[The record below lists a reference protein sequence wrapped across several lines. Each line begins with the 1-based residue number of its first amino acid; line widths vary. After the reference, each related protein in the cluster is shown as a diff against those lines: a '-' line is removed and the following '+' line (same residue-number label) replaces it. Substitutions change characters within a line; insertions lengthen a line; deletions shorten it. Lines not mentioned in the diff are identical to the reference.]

1 MLTSSFEMI
10 KLQRI
15 IYINI
20 YEITE
25 LAMSCT
31 LVRNFTYL
39 LVDTGMPL
47 SAPSPQGNHTRTQ
60 SDFNS
65 VCEKRQTVLCI
76 SVGIGRFKHLQNR
89 KMRLKLA
96 ASLMCLCFYNF
107 STLPRDTFLD
117 WYPILMHMVDSLVP
131 NSVSKL
137 SVQ

>member
-1 MLTSSFEMI
+1 MSGMSSFSVPPTQPEPPSTQLQGGEMLTSSFEMI

-60 SDFNS
+60 G
-65 VCEKRQTVLCI
+65 K
-76 SVGIGRFKHLQNR
+76 
-89 KMRLKLA
+89 
-96 ASLMCLCFYNF
+96 
-107 STLPRDTFLD
+107 
-117 WYPILMHMVDSLVP
+117 
-131 NSVSKL
+131 
-137 SVQ
+137 